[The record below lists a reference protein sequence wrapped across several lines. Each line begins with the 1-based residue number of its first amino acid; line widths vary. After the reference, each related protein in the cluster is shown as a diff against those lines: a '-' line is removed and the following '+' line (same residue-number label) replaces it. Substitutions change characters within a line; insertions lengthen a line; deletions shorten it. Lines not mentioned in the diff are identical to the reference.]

1 MLVAVVAGL
10 AVLVGPLLT
19 LDTLEV
25 RGQESAAATEE
36 ALENEVGILQVRCS
50 MDECPD
56 RKQRRRREEEKR
68 RRSGVVERGH
78 DCRIGFSADKAD
90 KAIFF
95 MQNFLTATSQLS
107 EISIQRSSSC
117 FMHNGNPRAS
127 SDQAPTHRGR

>member
-19 LDTLEV
+19 LDTLEA
-25 RGQESAAATEE
+25 RGQESVAATEE

-56 RKQRRRREEEKR
+56 RKQRRRRHEEKR
-68 RRSGVVERGH
+68 RRSGIVERGH
-78 DCRIGFSADKAD
+78 DYRIGFSADKAD

-95 MQNFLTATSQLS
+95 MQNFVTATSQL
-107 EISIQRSSSC
+107 
-117 FMHNGNPRAS
+117 
-127 SDQAPTHRGR
+127 